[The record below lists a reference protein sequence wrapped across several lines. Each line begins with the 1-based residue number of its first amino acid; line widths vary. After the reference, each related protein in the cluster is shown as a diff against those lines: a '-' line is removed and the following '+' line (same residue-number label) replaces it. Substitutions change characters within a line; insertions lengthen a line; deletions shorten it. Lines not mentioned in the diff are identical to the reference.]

1 MQFSKPVDK
10 VRGEMSSIH
19 IRHVLPAKI
28 RTFLYNGVVYL
39 STFKAN
45 QNKYMF
51 VTFFLIQKIKAVK
64 TYSCSSFVK
73 FSKGRHFTI
82 KNFYDIKLNCFL
94 ELHKNLK
101 YVIKNDGFFMRFFRK
116 VVSNLKNGKS
126 NKISVFNGL
135 FLTNQNFQ

>member
-10 VRGEMSSIH
+10 VLGEMSSIH

-45 QNKYMF
+45 QNKY
-51 VTFFLIQKIKAVK
+51 VCNIFFNSENISTK
-64 TYSCSSFVK
+64 TDSCSSFVK

-101 YVIKNDGFFMRFFRK
+101 YVIKKDGFFMRFFRK
-116 VVSNLKNGKS
+116 VVSNLKNRKS
-126 NKISVFNGL
+126 KKINVSNGL
-135 FLTNQNFQ
+135 FLANQNFQ